1 MIYIKFFVVINTFI
15 RAIADWIS
23 DPILAKSKYGH
34 ISDWDVSS
42 IDKMDCAF
50 QNRSLFND
58 DITSWNVR
66 NVKSFNNMFDG
77 AESFNQDISTWD
89 IRNAITGLQMN
100 QCKSMF
106 DNGCPISK
114 HFQPILSTSE
124 IPGLLELD
132 NSLFACIFSE
142 NNKRIVINEQTINQY
157 YSKKKKFHNYCPT
170 KYRRSDDDI
179 QQAVDEWDSKPIYAK
194 EKYGAISQWD
204 TSEVTITLKELFKEN
219 INDNDNFSKWTT
231 KCRRFDDDI
240 QQAVDEWYRNPI
252 DAKVKYGA
260 ISHWDTSAVTTMDA
274 LFQGK
279 RKFNDDISKWDV
291 SSVTNMKSMFNNTK
305 FDGDISKWDVSSV
318 TSMANMFCN
327 SQFDADISGWD
338 VSSVRNMEAMFM
350 ESQFDGDIS
359 GWNVSS
365 VTNMRSMFSNTP
377 FNGDISGWN
386 VKDSCTTNE
395 MFDECPIQEEHKPTG
410 RNPEYEI

>member
-1 MIYIKFFVVINTFI
+1 MKFEPTGSKVKMGASMSNSYDKENKNPAAFMGTGVVIMQIHDDKFEYDLYKVLRSNKDFYT
-15 RAIADWIS
+15 AIADWIS

-142 NNKRIVINEQTINQY
+142 NNKRIV
-157 YSKKKKFHNYCPT
+157 H
-170 KYRRSDDDI
+170 
-179 QQAVDEWDSKPIYAK
+179 
-194 EKYGAISQWD
+194 G
-204 TSEVTITLKELFKEN
+204 
-219 INDNDNFSKWTT
+219 
-231 KCRRFDDDI
+231 
-240 QQAVDEWYRNPI
+240 
-252 DAKVKYGA
+252 
-260 ISHWDTSAVTTMDA
+260 
-274 LFQGK
+274 
-279 RKFNDDISKWDV
+279 
-291 SSVTNMKSMFNNTK
+291 
-305 FDGDISKWDVSSV
+305 
-318 TSMANMFCN
+318 N
-327 SQFDADISGWD
+327 ST
-338 VSSVRNMEAMFM
+338 RCC
-350 ESQFDGDIS
+350 
-359 GWNVSS
+359 
-365 VTNMRSMFSNTP
+365 
-377 FNGDISGWN
+377 
-386 VKDSCTTNE
+386 CT
-395 MFDECPIQEEHKPTG
+395 
-410 RNPEYEI
+410 